1 MVYFQIHSAS
11 KKLIFKK
18 TTNACICIFNK
29 KLFIRRRIHD
39 QKQPN
44 LPDVRHPNVYV
55 CKPGSV
61 ILARFLKISYRKN
74 SLSVTSFW
82 KKESFCQSW
91 SILIEVSRKKTNKA
105 AVERDQE
112 RDLDFPDWMQAGG
125 KIEKEKE
132 ESSTKTSLGKNNRFW
147 SLKMGN
153 CRAMPSLWEE
163 MQNKRGEKISHYC
176 LYE

>member
-61 ILARFLKISYRKN
+61 ILARFSKISYRKN

-105 AVERDQE
+105 AVERP
-112 RDLDFPDWMQAGG
+112 R
-125 KIEKEKE
+125 K
-132 ESSTKTSLGKNNRFW
+132 RFGLSRLNASRW
-147 SLKMGN
+147 KDRKG
-153 CRAMPSLWEE
+153 
-163 MQNKRGEKISHYC
+163 
-176 LYE
+176 